1 MLVVVVGT
9 CALKPLWDGR
19 DTDQIAEEIRERA
32 PRLERGYR
40 LEIAGGVAVTV
51 DDLAAVYEL
60 RDFRPLWSADE
71 ADDLERFVSEVV
83 YDGLDPAHYHGG
95 ALSADA
101 ADEDRSPGMKA
112 ERDILRTQAFMR
124 LARDLRH
131 GRVDPLS
138 LPGAARIDE
147 ATPQPEE
154 GEEGEDDPLGP
165 ADVER
170 RIAAGDI
177 VGTLEAQRPD
187 HPVYR
192 RMVEA
197 METYRDLL
205 ESGGWP
211 ELPEGPLLALDST
224 SARVPLLRERLAAE
238 GYLEPESDL
247 TSPAFDAALD
257 EAVRRFQHTHGLND
271 DGVVGPSVIR
281 ELNRSPGYRVEQLRA
296 NLERARWV
304 LRDLPDTYVTVN
316 IAGQRVY
323 LIRNDSSVWETRVI
337 VGDEYT
343 RTPVF
348 SAPMRRVVFNP
359 DWTVPES
366 INSEILQNL
375 REDED
380 YLERENFEVLDGN
393 GRPVDP
399 DGIDFSEYSGEDFPY
414 TFRQR
419 PGPGNTLGRV
429 KFMFPNRFAVYLH
442 DTPSRELFQ
451 REDRTFSHG
460 CIRVEHPLD
469 LAELLLPSWTP
480 EEMEATVEAGRM
492 TSVELD
498 DPLPVLLLYWTV
510 SADLH
515 GELHFYRDAYDRDA
529 AVLAALDRGP
539 GDDR

>member
-1 MLVVVVGT
+1 MGT

-19 DTDQIAEEIRERA
+19 DTDQIAEEIRERV

-40 LEIAGGVAVTV
+40 LEIAGGVAITV

-60 RDFRPLWSADE
+60 RDFRPLWEDDE

-101 ADEDRSPGMKA
+101 DDEDRNPAMKA

-147 ATPQPEE
+147 ETPQPEE
-154 GEEGEDDPLGP
+154 GGEGKDDPLGP

-170 RIAAGDI
+170 SIAAGDI
-177 VGTLEAQRPD
+177 VGTLDAQRPD

-211 ELPEGPLLALDST
+211 ELQEGPLLALDST

-281 ELNRSPGYRVEQLRA
+281 ELNRSPQYRVEQLRA

-323 LIRNDSSVWETRVI
+323 LIRNDSSVWETRAI

-399 DGIDFSEYSGEDFPY
+399 DGIDFSESSGEDFPY

-469 LAELLLPSWTP
+469 LAEHLLPSWTP
-480 EEMEATVEAGRM
+480 EEMEATVETGRM